1 MNIFSIKSDII
12 DLSFGF
18 LLSIMP
24 FYCFAQIALDF
35 YVEKCYNFY
44 NISAD
49 TQNDIS
55 WRGAL

>member
-18 LLSIMP
+18 LLLVTP
-24 FYCFAQIALDF
+24 FYCFAQKTLDF
-35 YVEKCYNFY
+35 HAVKCYNFY

-55 WRGAL
+55 GRGAL